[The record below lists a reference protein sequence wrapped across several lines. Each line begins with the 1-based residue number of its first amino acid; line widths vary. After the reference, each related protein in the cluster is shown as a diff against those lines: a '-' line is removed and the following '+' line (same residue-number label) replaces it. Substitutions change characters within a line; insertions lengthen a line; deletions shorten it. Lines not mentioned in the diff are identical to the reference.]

1 MGSSVGS
8 VEAQRGNTMNTARGF
23 EEMFGVD
30 AEQINEWEA
39 MASAGTLPGEPA
51 GEVVRGP
58 GHQQA
63 DCGHVGRETEE
74 PLREEYDF
82 GASEPNPY
90 CGRFRRHG

>member
-1 MGSSVGS
+1 
-8 VEAQRGNTMNTARGF
+8 MNTARGF